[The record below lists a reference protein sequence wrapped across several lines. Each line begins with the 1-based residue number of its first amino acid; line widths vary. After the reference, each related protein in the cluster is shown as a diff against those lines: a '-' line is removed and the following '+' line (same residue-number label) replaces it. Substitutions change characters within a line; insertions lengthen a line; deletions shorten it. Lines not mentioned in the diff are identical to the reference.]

1 MQKDEKTR
9 SRARKRDPRL
19 VIRRR
24 PLATLTDDQ
33 MEDAAGGHCPP
44 TREPTCPETCRPTC
58 AATCPATCDAYTCYT
73 CPGPCDSM
81 DVPSCDVG
89 C

>member
-44 TREPTCPETCRPTC
+44 TRER
-58 AATCPATCDAYTCYT
+58 TCPATCPHTCRGDTCYDT
-73 CPGPCDSM
+73 CEPTR
-81 DVPSCDVG
+81 DVPSCNIG

>member
-9 SRARKRDPRL
+9 SRAQQRDPRL
-19 VIRRR
+19 VLRRR

-44 TREPTCPETCRPTC
+44 TRERTCPDTCARTCPETC
-58 AATCPATCDAYTCYT
+58 AHTCDT
-73 CPGPCDSM
+73 CPGPCDSIA
-81 DVPSCDVG
+81 VPSCAEIG

>member
-44 TREPTCPETCRPTC
+44 TRER
-58 AATCPATCDAYTCYT
+58 TCPATCPRTCRDT
-73 CPGPCDSM
+73 CERTCLSCPGGECTVATGDE
-81 DVPSCDVG
+81 PSCGDIG

>member
-9 SRARKRDPRL
+9 SHARKRDPRL

-33 MEDAAGGHCPP
+33 MEDAAGGHHCPP
-44 TREPTCPETCRPTC
+44 TRERTCPDTCLRTC
-58 AATCPATCDAYTCYT
+58 AATCPHTCRGDTCYDT
-73 CPGPCDSM
+73 CEPTR